1 MYMDWI
7 GIFLNALRVVPA
19 WDVLVVFVFLVSGF
33 FYGIFFGRA
42 RMLALTASIYIGIA
56 FLSAF
61 ANISVPFPGISS
73 FGLRA
78 GIFIVS
84 LSLAHIILY
93 MSLLRGRRWTQEK
106 WWQMFV
112 LSFLSMGLI
121 ASTLARLLPAYT
133 QTMFTDITKT
143 AFLSD
148 AAYGIW
154 LVLPLMAMLLAS
166 KKVE

>member
-1 MYMDWI
+1 MDNLFT
-7 GIFLNALRVVPA
+7 IFKVPSIIPA
-19 WDVLVVFVFLVSGF
+19 WDVLLVFVFMVSGF

-61 ANISVPFPGISS
+61 TASSLPFLDNSS
-73 FGLRA
+73 PA
-78 GIFIVS
+78 IKASIFIIS
-84 LSLAHIILY
+84 LVLAHIILY
-93 MSLLRGRRWTQEK
+93 ISLLRGRRWTQEK

-121 ASTLARLLPAYT
+121 ASTLARLLPAHM

-154 LVLPLMAMLLAS
+154 LILPLMAMLLAS
-166 KKVE
+166 RKVE